1 MKMSFFLSYILDV
14 SRHSPLT
21 IDDVLSEFAED
32 RNDVEST
39 DIENEQVDE
48 VESTSLTCPSLAELD
63 EAIEVLSRLSFIFR
77 RSGIKSLSVEVGSEV
92 KYEKTPKVST
102 GNNYVIFFYRL
113 KSEIYM
119 LSQKYQS
126 R

>member
-1 MKMSFFLSYILDV
+1 M
-14 SRHSPLT
+14 T

-63 EAIEVLSRLSFIFR
+63 EAIEVLSRLSLYSEDWELNPLVSKLEAKLNTRRLQKFR
-77 RSGIKSLSVEVGSEV
+77 QATI
-92 KYEKTPKVST
+92 T
-102 GNNYVIFFYRL
+102 
-113 KSEIYM
+113 
-119 LSQKYQS
+119 
-126 R
+126 

>member
-1 MKMSFFLSYILDV
+1 M
-14 SRHSPLT
+14 T

-63 EAIEVLSRLSFIFR
+63 EAIEVLSRLSYLVDRELNPLVSKLEAKLNTRRLQKFR
-77 RSGIKSLSVEVGSEV
+77 QATI
-92 KYEKTPKVST
+92 T
-102 GNNYVIFFYRL
+102 
-113 KSEIYM
+113 
-119 LSQKYQS
+119 
-126 R
+126 

>member
-1 MKMSFFLSYILDV
+1 MTSTKTLLQTSLQ
-14 SRHSPLT
+14 PLT

-63 EAIEVLSRLSFIFR
+63 EAIEVLSRLSLYSEDR
-77 RSGIKSLSVEVGSEV
+77 GVEVGSEV

-102 GNNYVIFFYRL
+102 GNNYIIF
-113 KSEIYM
+113 
-119 LSQKYQS
+119 SQKYQS

>member
-1 MKMSFFLSYILDV
+1 MTSTKTLLQTSLQ
-14 SRHSPLT
+14 PLT

-63 EAIEVLSRLSFIFR
+63 EAIEVLS
-77 RSGIKSLSVEVGSEV
+77 SLSLYSEDRELNPLAW
-92 KYEKTPKVST
+92 KLEAKLNTR
-102 GNNYVIFFYRL
+102 RL
-113 KSEIYM
+113 
-119 LSQKYQS
+119 QKLRQATIT
-126 R
+126 